1 MDGREELFDLLQD
14 PGEYIDVSH
23 DDYYATTLSEHRQMM
38 IQRLMATDLHLRREW
53 AY

>member
-23 DDYYATTLSEHRQMM
+23 DANYSTALSEHRQLM
-38 IQRLMATDLHLRREW
+38 IQRLMATDLHRRREW

>member
-1 MDGREELFDLLQD
+1 MDGGEELFDLLQD

-23 DDYYATTLSEHRQMM
+23 DCQYATILSEHRHMM
-38 IQRLMATDLHLRREW
+38 IQRLMATDLHLRQEW